1 MNSVLLGHILVKYVV
16 VFSVWQIVGETV
28 ELAGIKEEFITKIVE
43 MIVLVLVIV
52 QLCLRR
58 LHIV

>member
-1 MNSVLLGHILVKYVV
+1 MNSVLLGNILVKYVV

>member
-1 MNSVLLGHILVKYVV
+1 MNSGLLGNILVKYVV

>member
-1 MNSVLLGHILVKYVV
+1 MNSVLLGNILVKYVV
-16 VFSVWQIVGETV
+16 VFSVWQIVGETA
-28 ELAGIKEEFITKIVE
+28 ELAGTKEGFITKVIE
-43 MIVLVLVIV
+43 MIVLALVIV

>member
-1 MNSVLLGHILVKYVV
+1 MNSVLLGNILVKYVV

-52 QLCLRR
+52 QLC
-58 LHIV
+58 